1 LPIVASVPVAAAAA
15 AFLKFSRSDESEA
28 DYLGTQYLHAA
39 GYDPTGAITI
49 FEKMQSLQ
57 RKQPGLLDKILS
69 SHPMDADRIKKTEEE
84 IGKILADKPEYIVST
99 SEYRDI
105 RDRLLKLEQ
114 RKRASKQPDQ
124 EDRPTLKRRDLI
136 E

>member
-1 LPIVASVPVAAAAA
+1 
-15 AFLKFSRSDESEA
+15 
-28 DYLGTQYLHAA
+28 
-39 GYDPTGAITI
+39 
-49 FEKMQSLQ
+49 
-57 RKQPGLLDKILS
+57 
-69 SHPMDADRIKKTEEE
+69 MDADRIKKTEEE

-105 RDRLLKLEQ
+105 RDRLLKLEA